1 MKMKKLIHSFFL
13 LVSLSVFLPM
23 RLGGQSATN
32 ITVAGRV
39 TDEAGL
45 PVVGAVV
52 SQTDDSTGK
61 KASVTNTEGRFTVQG
76 IQNGASMS
84 VNCLGYAPAVFTA
97 STKAVEIILSEE
109 INQLEQ
115 AVVVGYGTIRKRD
128 LTGAVVSLLPKEIEN
143 KIATDVF
150 EAMQGQ
156 VAGVQIVINSGT
168 PGAGA
173 EVKVRGISTFGDGA
187 APLYVVDGIPV
198 DDPSTVNPEDIQSI
212 EILKDAASAAIYG
225 SRAANGVILITS
237 KKGTPGRPRL
247 QAKYQFSTNVLA
259 NCIDLTTPEQFRYYD
274 RVRKSLGET
283 NLSSDVDPYNRFRN
297 NPYNIMDY
305 LFRPSQKHQLN
316 VSASGGQRNTYYYA
330 GLGFIS
336 EDGVVVNSG
345 IKKATMN
352 LSLSYD
358 AAPKVRLTHKLFAS
372 YSNRHGLYS
381 ESDLLYQLYGWVPY
395 WNIFLA
401 DGSYMHNIENRNSP
415 LTIAMESSS
424 TRQVVTTSLQ
434 NKAEITLAKNLTLT
448 STLSASFNS
457 NRNQTYKGTSL
468 LGTTASDKTKGTDSG
483 WYTYSALNENYLN
496 WSYKKGPHSLT
507 ALLGTSAHYWQTDYV
522 KITGLDYSTDE
533 HYTINFASDI
543 KVAETTSTI
552 SAHSLVSGYTRLTYS
567 LFEKYL
573 FAANLRADASSR
585 FGKNKKWGTFPSVST
600 GWRFS
605 EEPFM
610 QWAFG
615 ILTDGKIRASYGV
628 TGNDAIGN
636 YDARMI
642 YSPGNFYEGVSG
654 IAPSR
659 LGNPELGWE
668 TTRQVDLGADLSF
681 FNNRLSFTFDWYN
694 KNTTDLLY
702 QAQLPKETG
711 YSTITRNVGAMNNK
725 GLEYTVTASILRQ
738 TNWKWDVTVNF
749 ATNNA
754 VVKKLADGVPFFTG
768 SNCIYVRE
776 NSRVAEFWGYAH
788 ENIFQYDES
797 NAFTPEWKQL
807 TPVFDNGSFTGTY
820 LLNGEPYTGE
830 VKQKSYSD
838 GTVFK
843 GGDVNWKE
851 PASSRNGVIDPDDRQ
866 KIGCAQPDWFGGMN
880 TTLTW
885 KSLSLYVS
893 MYWSL
898 GGQIYYLN
906 RKARNSYQ
914 LSGTAPEPHV
924 IYNMWTQPGDIAIY
938 PRPVNSVEY
947 NRIGPAD
954 FWIEDASY
962 VKLRN
967 VKLTY
972 KFPRALVRKAKLKDV
987 TASGSGNNLL
997 TWTAYTGFDP
1007 EFSGASALSFG
1018 IDYNRYP
1025 RKREFGFG
1033 LNVAF

>member
-1 MKMKKLIHSFFL
+1 MS
-13 LVSLSVFLPM
+13 P
-23 RLGGQSATN
+23 
-32 ITVAGRV
+32 
-39 TDEAGL
+39 
-45 PVVGAVV
+45 
-52 SQTDDSTGK
+52 TDDPGGK
-61 KASVTNTEGRFTVQG
+61 KAAVTNADGRFTLSG
-76 IQNGASMS
+76 IKSGASIT
-84 VNCLGYAPAVFTA
+84 VTCLGFKSSVFTA
-97 STKAVEIILSEE
+97 STKAVEIILAEE
-109 INQLEQ
+109 VNQLEQ
-115 AVVVGYGTIRKRD
+115 AVVVGYGSIRKRD
-128 LTGAVVSLLPKEIEN
+128 LTGAVVSLASKEIEN
-143 KIATDVF
+143 KIATDVY

-156 VAGVQIVINSGT
+156 VAGVQIVTNSGA
-168 PGAGA
+168 PGTGA
-173 EVKVRGISTFGDGA
+173 EVKVRGISTFGEGA
-187 APLYVVDGIPV
+187 TPLYVVDGMPV
-198 DDPSTVNPEDIQSI
+198 DDPSTVNPADIQSI

-225 SRAANGVILITS
+225 SRSANGVILITT

-283 NLSSDVDPYNRFRN
+283 HLSSDSDPYNRFRN
-297 NPYNIMDY
+297 SPYNIMDY
-305 LFRPSQKHQLN
+305 LFRPSQKHQID
-316 VSASGGQRNTYYYA
+316 VSASGGQSKTLYYA

-336 EDGVVVNSG
+336 EDGIVVNSG
-345 IKKATMN
+345 MKKATMN
-352 LSLSYD
+352 LSLTYE
-358 AAPKVRLTHKLFAS
+358 AAPKVKLTHKVFGS
-372 YSNRHGLYS
+372 YMNKHGLYS
-381 ESDLLYQLYGWVPY
+381 ESGVLYQLYGWVPY
-395 WNIFLA
+395 WNLFLA

-415 LTIAMESSS
+415 LTYAVEAQNKKQM
-424 TRQVVTTSLQ
+424 VNVSLQ
-434 NKAEITLAKNLTLT
+434 NKAEVTLARNLTLT
-448 STLSASFNS
+448 STLSGSFNS
-457 NRNQTYKGTSL
+457 NRNQTYKPTSL
-468 LGTTASDKTKGTDSG
+468 LGTTASDKTTGTDYG
-483 WYTYSALNENYLN
+483 WYSYSALNENYLN
-496 WSYKKGPHSLT
+496 WSLKKGPHSLT

-522 KITGLDYSTDE
+522 KVTGLDYSTDE
-533 HYTINFASDI
+533 HYTLNFASDI
-543 KVAETTSTI
+543 KVSETTSTI
-552 SAHSLVSGYTRLTYS
+552 SAHSLVSAYSRLTYS
-567 LFEKYL
+567 LYEKYL

-585 FGKNKKWGTFPSVST
+585 FGRNKKWGTFPSLSA

-615 ILTDGKIRASYGV
+615 VLTEGKLRASFGV

-668 TTRQVDLGADLSF
+668 TTRQTDLGLELSF
-681 FNNRLSFTFDWYN
+681 LNNRISTTIDWYN
-694 KNTTDLLY
+694 KNTSDLLY
-702 QAQLPKETG
+702 QSQLPKETG
-711 YSTITRNVGAMNNK
+711 YSTITRNVGAMNNR
-725 GLEYTVTASILRQ
+725 GLEFTVNASLLRQ
-738 TNWKWDVTVNF
+738 TNWKWDVTFNF
-749 ATNNA
+749 STNNA
-754 VVKKLADGVPFFTG
+754 VIRKLADGVPFFTG
-768 SNCIYVRE
+768 SECIYVRE
-776 NSRVAEFWGYAH
+776 NSRVGEFWGYAH
-788 ENIFQYDES
+788 DNIFKYDES
-797 NAFTPEWKQL
+797 NAFTPDWKQL
-807 TPVFDNGSFTGTY
+807 TPVFENGAFTGTY
-820 LLNGEPYTGE
+820 LLDGETYNGEI
-830 VKQKSYSD
+830 KQKKYSD

-843 GGDVNWKE
+843 GGDVNWLE
-851 PASSRNGVIDPDDRQ
+851 PEGSRDGVIDPDDRQ

-885 KSLSLYVS
+885 KNLSLYVS

-924 IYNMWTQPGDIAIY
+924 IYNMWTQPGDDAIY
-938 PRPVNSVEY
+938 PRPVSSVEY
-947 NRIGPAD
+947 NRLGPSD

-967 VKLTY
+967 VKLSY
-972 KFPRALVRKAKLKDV
+972 KFPRALVRKIKMKDI
-987 TASGSGNNLL
+987 TLYAYGNNLL

>member
-1 MKMKKLIHSFFL
+1 MA
-13 LVSLSVFLPM
+13 
-23 RLGGQSATN
+23 GQSASN
-32 ITVAGRV
+32 IMVAGRV
-39 TDEAGL
+39 TDESGL
-45 PVVGAVV
+45 AVVGAVI
-52 SQTDDSTGK
+52 TPMDDQTGK
-61 KASVTNTEGRFTVQG
+61 KAAVTNTEGRFTLYG
-76 IQNGASMS
+76 IKNGAEMS
-84 VNCLGYAPAVFTA
+84 VSCLGYKSVVFNA
-97 STKAVEIILSEE
+97 STKAVEIVLTEE
-109 INQLEQ
+109 VNQLDQ

-128 LTGAVVSLLPKEIEN
+128 LTGSVVSLSPKEIEN
-143 KIATDVF
+143 KIATDVY

-156 VAGVQIVINSGT
+156 VAGVQIVTNSGT

-173 EVKVRGISTFGDGA
+173 EVKVRGISTFGEGA
-187 APLYVVDGIPV
+187 TPLYVVDGLPI
-198 DDPSTVNPEDIQSI
+198 DDPSTINPADIQSI

-225 SRAANGVILITS
+225 SRSANGVILITT

-247 QAKYQFSTNVLA
+247 QAKYQYSANVLA

-274 RVRKSLGET
+274 QVRKSLGET
-283 NLSSDVDPYNRFRN
+283 NLASDSDPYNRFRN
-297 NPYNIMDY
+297 SPYNIMDY
-305 LFRPSQKHQLN
+305 LFRPSQKHQ
-316 VSASGGQRNTYYYA
+316 VDISASGGQSRTTYYA

-336 EDGVVVNSG
+336 EDGIVVNSG
-345 IKKATMN
+345 MKKATMN
-352 LSLSYD
+352 LSLTYE
-358 AAPKVRLTHKLFAS
+358 AAPKVKLTHKVFVS
-372 YSNRHGLYS
+372 YMNKHGLYS
-381 ESDLLYQLYGWVPY
+381 ESGVLYQLYGWVPY
-395 WNIFLA
+395 WNLFMA

-415 LTIAMESSS
+415 LTYAVEAKNLKQM
-424 TRQVVTTSLQ
+424 VGTSLL

-448 STLSASFNS
+448 STLSGGFNS
-457 NRNQTYKGTSL
+457 NRNQTYKPTSL
-468 LGTTASDKTKGTDSG
+468 LGTTASDKTTGTDYGYYS
-483 WYTYSALNENYLN
+483 YSALNENYLN
-496 WSYKKGPHSLT
+496 WSFKKGPHSLT

-522 KITGLDYSTDE
+522 KVTGLDYSTDE
-533 HYTINFASDI
+533 HYTLNFASDI
-543 KVAETTSTI
+543 KVSETTSTI
-552 SAHSLVSGYTRLTYS
+552 NAHSLVSAYSRLTYS
-567 LFEKYL
+567 LYERYL
-573 FAANLRADASSR
+573 LAANLRADASSR
-585 FGKNKKWGTFPSVST
+585 FGKNKKWGTFPSVSA

-615 ILTDGKIRASYGV
+615 VLTEGKIRASFGM

-668 TTRQVDLGADLSF
+668 TTRQTDLGLELSF
-681 FNNRLSFTFDWYN
+681 LNNRFSTTVDWYN
-694 KNTTDLLY
+694 KNTSDLLY

-711 YSTITRNVGAMNNK
+711 YSTITRNVGAMNNR
-725 GLEYTVTASILRQ
+725 GLEFTVNASLLRR
-738 TNWKWDVTVNF
+738 TNWKWDVTFNF
-749 ATNNA
+749 STNNA
-754 VVKKLADGVPFFTG
+754 VIKKLADGVPFFTG
-768 SNCIYVRE
+768 SECIYVRE
-776 NSRVAEFWGYAH
+776 NSRVGEFWGYAH
-788 ENIFQYDES
+788 DNIFKYDES
-797 NAFTPEWKQL
+797 NAFTPDWKQL
-807 TPVFDNGSFTGTY
+807 TPVFENGAFTGRY
-820 LLNGEPYTGE
+820 LLDGEAYNGE
-830 VKQKSYSD
+830 VKQKKYSD

-843 GGDVNWKE
+843 GGDVNWLE
-851 PASSRNGVIDPDDRQ
+851 PEGSRDGVIDPDDRQ
-866 KIGCAQPDWFGGMN
+866 KIGCAQPDWFGGAS
-880 TTLTW
+880 TTFTW
-885 KSLSLYVS
+885 KNLSLYVS

-924 IYNMWTQPGDIAIY
+924 IYNMWTQPGDDAIY

-947 NRIGPAD
+947 NRLGPAD

-972 KFPRALVRKAKLKDV
+972 KVPRTLVRKARLKDI
-987 TASGSGNNLL
+987 TAYVYGNNLL

-1033 LNVAF
+1033 LTVAF